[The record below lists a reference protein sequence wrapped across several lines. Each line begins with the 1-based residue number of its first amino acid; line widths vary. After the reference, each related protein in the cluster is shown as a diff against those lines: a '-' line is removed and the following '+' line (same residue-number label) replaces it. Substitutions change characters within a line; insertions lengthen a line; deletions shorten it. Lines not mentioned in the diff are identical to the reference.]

1 MLSIFPAN
9 LPKLKT
15 LEKEIFDRFFVFKKI
30 SSQIMYNV
38 SSSLVLDTKSHAIPS
53 QKFLLSRTIHIACAQ
68 RVSPLCPSP
77 ARKQRVQREERGEKG
92 DEKEEGE
99 GGGGGGGEKRRE

>member
-1 MLSIFPAN
+1 
-9 LPKLKT
+9 
-15 LEKEIFDRFFVFKKI
+15 
-30 SSQIMYNV
+30 MYNV

>member
-30 SSQIMYNV
+30 SSQMYNV

-77 ARKQRVQREERGEKG
+77 ARKHSAERRKRGKRRREGG
-92 DEKEEGE
+92 GGE